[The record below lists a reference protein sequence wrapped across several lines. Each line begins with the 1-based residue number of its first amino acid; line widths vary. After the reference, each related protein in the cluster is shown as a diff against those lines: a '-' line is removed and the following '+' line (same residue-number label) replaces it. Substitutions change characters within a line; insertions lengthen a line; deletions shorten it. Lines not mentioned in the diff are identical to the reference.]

1 MRVGRIVK
9 IEVNPISNKLYNEQ
23 VDMGNGEVRGIAS
36 GLQNHIP
43 IEALQNRLVLVLA
56 NLKPKKLAEFMS
68 HGMILC
74 PEINDPVTIEMFD
87 LPEGSEVGDRVGAEG
102 FDMKPLDEISSKVWE
117 RVKKGLSVDEDG
129 NANFNGALLR
139 TEKGVVKAPS
149 IKNGVIN

>member
-9 IEVNPISNKLYNEQ
+9 IEKNPISDKLYNEQ

-36 GLQNHIP
+36 GLQKHMS
-43 IEALQNRLVLVLA
+43 IEDLQDRLVLVLA
-56 NLKPKKLAEFMS
+56 NLKPKKLAEYMS

-74 PEINDPVTIEMFD
+74 PELTDPVVIEMFN
-87 LPEGSEVGDRVGAEG
+87 LPEGTEIGDRVGAEG
-102 FDMKPLDEISSKVWE
+102 FEMKPLDEISSKVWE
-117 RVKKGLSVDEDG
+117 RVKKGLNIDEEG

>member
-1 MRVGRIVK
+1 MK
-9 IEVNPISNKLYNEQ
+9 IEKNPISDKLYNEQ

-36 GLQNHIP
+36 GLQKHMS
-43 IEALQNRLVLVLA
+43 IEDLQDRLVLVLA
-56 NLKPKKLAEFMS
+56 NLKPKKLAEYMS

-74 PEINDPVTIEMFD
+74 PELADPVVIEMFN
-87 LPEGSEVGDRVGAEG
+87 LPESTEIGDRVGAEG
-102 FDMKPLDEISSKVWE
+102 FEMKPLDEISSKVWE
-117 RVKKGLSVDEDG
+117 RVKKGLSIDEEG

>member
-9 IEVNPISNKLYNEQ
+9 IEKNPISDKLYNEQ

-36 GLQNHIP
+36 GLQKHMS
-43 IEALQNRLVLVLA
+43 IEDLQDRLVLVLA
-56 NLKPKKLAEFMS
+56 NLKPKKLAEYMS

-74 PEINDPVTIEMFD
+74 PELTDPVVIEMFN
-87 LPEGSEVGDRVGAEG
+87 LPEGTEIGDRVGAEG
-102 FDMKPLDEISSKVWE
+102 FEMKPLDEISSKVWE
-117 RVKKGLSVDEDG
+117 RVKKGLSIDEEG